1 MKRVLIA
8 LGVALAFVYNLYA
21 QDFCGTPAITNIEN
35 VKKLSSPQKR
45 SANTTYTLRIYFHV
59 IRSSSGTG
67 GVSTSNV
74 ESAYGRLNSDFN
86 SHGIYFFWDGNIDYI
101 DNNSY
106 YNNVPNT
113 YIFNVN
119 NHINGIDIYLFPAYP
134 NYPYSFAGKANGVG
148 MNSEY
153 LVVGNINGTPI
164 CTTSTI
170 SHEMGHVLNLWHT
183 HHGTYNEGGNDNP
196 CPELVNGSNSSTCG
210 DYVEDTPADPNIGGM
225 VNGNCV
231 YIGTGTDANNQA
243 YDPDVDLIM
252 SYAPKSC
259 RTRFSTKQGERMRDA
274 IENLPYLMH
283 TQYHMISGPSLIY
296 CSSSGTYSI
305 NDLPSVYTVN
315 WSVNN
320 NSFIVTPYSNH
331 CLVTY
336 NGTEQGTQLTAN
348 IYYNSN
354 LIKQFSKSIS
364 GGIPLITGELRIT
377 GGDGS
382 HLHWTSNIGG
392 NTVDIE
398 EVCNIPLNYS
408 QFEGDLYRLSPIT
421 FEPEATPIRH
431 WNSFGVHEV
440 VDYLTPGWYLLMVRG
455 INNCGVSADLGAEIE
470 CVDTDMLRANGN
482 GTELA
487 LMYNRLGQVLTVSVN
502 HADHSTTNNA
512 YTIQLW
518 NETNMVRELRLMDST
533 VQIPMAGLKNGLYT
547 IRYVNNDEVIA
558 KKFMK

>member
-1 MKRVLIA
+1 MKRILVILSF
-8 LGVALAFVYNLYA
+8 LLVFVFKSFA
-21 QDFCGTPAITNIEN
+21 QDFCGTPTITNIES

-74 ESAYGRLNSDFN
+74 ESAYSRLNSDFN
-86 SHGIYFFWDGNIDYI
+86 SHGIFFFWDGNIDYI

-106 YNNVPNT
+106 YNNVPDAN
-113 YIFNVN
+113 IFNVN
-119 NHINGIDIYLFPAYP
+119 NHVNGIDIYLFPSST
-134 NYPYSFAGKANGVG
+134 NYSFTGFANGVG

-153 LVVGNINGTPI
+153 LVVGNTNNIPVCI
-164 CTTSTI
+164 TSTI

-196 CPELVNGSNSSTCG
+196 CQELVNGSNSSTCG
-210 DYVEDTPADPNIGGM
+210 DYVEDTPADPRLSGK
-225 VNGNCV
+225 VNSNCV
-231 YIGTGTDANNQA
+231 YTGTGTDANNQA
-243 YDPDVDLIM
+243 YNPDVDLIM
-252 SYAPKSC
+252 SYAPNSC

-283 TQYHMISGPSLIY
+283 TQYHTISGPSLIY

-305 NDLPSVYTVN
+305 SDLPSVYTIS
-315 WSVNN
+315 WTVNN
-320 NSFIVTPYSNH
+320 NSFIVTPYGNH

-336 NGTEQGTQLTAN
+336 NGTDQGTQLTAN

-364 GGIPLITGELRIT
+364 GGIPLIEGELHIT

-382 HLHWTSNIGG
+382 HLHWTSNMGG

-398 EVCNIPLNYS
+398 EVCDIPLNYS
-408 QFEGDLYRLSPIT
+408 QFEADLYRLSSIT
-421 FEPEATPIRH
+421 FEPEETPIRH
-431 WNSFGVHEV
+431 WNDFDTHMV

-455 INNCGVSADLGAEIE
+455 INNCGVSEDLGAEIE
-470 CVDTDMLRANGN
+470 CVDTDMLRSKGN
-482 GTELA
+482 ETELA
-487 LMYNRLGQVLTVSVN
+487 LMYNRAGQLLTVSVN
-502 HADHSTTNNA
+502 QATRSTTDNA
-512 YTIQLW
+512 YIIQLW
-518 NETNMVRELRLMDST
+518 NELNMVRELKSNDP
-533 VQIPMAGLKNGLYT
+533 VIQIPMTGLKNGLYT
-547 IRYVNNDEVIA
+547 VRYVNRDEVIA
-558 KKFMK
+558 KKFMKF